1 MQKITENVQR
11 FAAVGQTSFLSMGG
25 VAPWWRSVCTLV
37 TFPFKVISSMV
48 SEVNSS
54 IASYKV
60 PCWDRRESRL
70 SFMGTITCTRRSQ
83 CNATLL
89 PTILSLGLLSWFVFS
104 YYLWSSGCL
113 ITSNKK
119 HMLKLPQTFTLLTYL
134 SYDSVMWIAAMSV
147 TKVPNEITATKWDKL
162 EQLSGCTTILT
173 LAVTVVAVLEIF
185 CLSED
190 KW

>member
-60 PCWDRRESRL
+60 PCWDRKESRL

-89 PTILSLGLLSWFVFS
+89 PTTLSLGLLSWFVFS

-119 HMLKLPQTFTLLTYL
+119 HMLKLPQTFTLLTYF
-134 SYDSVMWIAAMSV
+134 SWS
-147 TKVPNEITATKWDKL
+147 KRVPLLCPSSWAEDPPDPKS
-162 EQLSGCTTILT
+162 QLRKRCSKRPHLWLHIL
-173 LAVTVVAVLEIF
+173 
-185 CLSED
+185 D
-190 KW
+190 WW